1 MNIIFGAGKF
11 SNVHLKVLREKGIRK
26 AILAKKSFWTDK
38 QKQQGIQIVSY
49 NPDTRKLR
57 FVEHRE

>member
-26 AILAKKSFWTDK
+26 AILAKKSFWTTFK
-38 QKQQGIQIVSY
+38 GGWKIG
-49 NPDTRKLR
+49 
-57 FVEHRE
+57 FF